1 MNETYDTGEGTG
13 AGLFYWGCEGLRVLL
28 QLIGLGRR
36 AGHICELGHTA
47 GERDVDDLVW
57 RYSRGCRDVCCAIK
71 LSREIAPS

>member
-36 AGHICELGHTA
+36 AGHICESEDTQR
-47 GERDVDDLVW
+47 ER
-57 RYSRGCRDVCCAIK
+57 
-71 LSREIAPS
+71 EM